1 MEFYWLFK
9 VFLIGLALFS
19 WISYRSERHQNKQN
33 LNDIINERISIRK
46 LTEDEFQLLQPYLD
60 NKWLVF
66 PYKYQ
71 SSLIDLEV
79 SKLAGNCVRHSL
91 YTNTEETSFYYEI
104 GGIELFFPYN
114 MYRYITAFN
123 VVEVVFTKKYAFV
136 VKINDYDIKT
146 VADSQDGVIYSELD
160 EPWLYEQSLDLETLE
175 DDELSS
181 GKAAKIKSET
191 DNKINYVQLL
201 EREET
206 SLESKNRNKKTNGI
220 LSAFFLVSMTVS
232 FLMYWYLNNS
242 AILFLVIF
250 SFIFFILFYWYQPK
264 SKYDLYKVNCIKGLI
279 NNKKTNKKEVT
290 IGKNYILKVP
300 HYWLPFLPEKSFIPA
315 NMDVTVDDR
324 KLIRYEN
331 TLSINQEIEQFGPP
345 KFVKRNLILFITG
358 IILSAVVY
366 FQTNIVGN
374 ALLAYRI
381 FNQNVIF
388 WKLEDESVLKNSP
401 IQKGDL
407 VNIQMRNASCD
418 VNEKSNEK
426 GCHTLFI
433 NDQPIENNHVV
444 SMADQMKSLFDNNFI
459 DTHIDRDVMR
469 VQQYQDRLNEMYK
482 QYDRQASIY
491 SMNIKS
497 LYTKLKNI
505 GKIVTTLDKACNVF
519 ELDCHNVRKELSIF
533 YNSSNWQEIVKNA
546 EKNPNYNEV
555 VDNKFVSRL
564 DSLISTLKKDILVK
578 IKDKV
583 SNYQHQKSSLRIDLF
598 NYSYKDISTLDRVN
612 NGNLQQDSL
621 LELKLNHYYDVLL
634 AKAGTINIIGL
645 VKDIYYQDNNTISGL
660 KVDANYCYS
669 MNLNDLFSLTS
680 PVLISLVIFSVTSLI
695 SFFNGIIMCY
705 KLIANRR
712 RQTEIIKFYKNR
724 II

>member
-33 LNDIINERISIRK
+33 LNDIVNERISIRK
-46 LTEDEFQLLQPYLD
+46 LTEDEFQLLKPYLD

-79 SKLAGNCVRHSL
+79 SELVGNCVRHSL
-91 YTNTEETSFYYEI
+91 YTNSEETSFYYEI

-114 MYRYITAFN
+114 MYHHISDFN
-123 VVEVVFTKKYAFV
+123 EVEVVFTQRYAFV
-136 VKINDYDIKT
+136 VKINGYDIKT
-146 VADSQDGVIYSELD
+146 AAESQNGGIYSELD
-160 EPWLYEQSLDLETLE
+160 EPWLQEQSFDLETLE
-175 DDELSS
+175 DEESSS
-181 GKAAKIKSET
+181 GKATKIKSET
-191 DNKINYVQLL
+191 DNKNNYVELL

-206 SLESKNRNKKTNGI
+206 PLESKNKNKKTNGI
-220 LSAFFLVSMTVS
+220 LSAFFLISMTVS
-232 FLMYWYLNNS
+232 FLMYWHLTNS
-242 AILFLVIF
+242 AILVLVIF
-250 SFIFFILFYWYQPK
+250 SFILFILFYWYQPK
-264 SKYDLYKVNCIKGLI
+264 SKYDLHKVKCIKGLI
-279 NNKKTNKKEVT
+279 TSKQTNTKKVT
-290 IGKNYILKVP
+290 VGKNYILNVP
-300 HYWLPFLPEKSFIPA
+300 HYWLPFLPDKSSIPA
-315 NMDVTVDDR
+315 NMEVTVDD
-324 KLIRYEN
+324 KNLICYQN
-331 TLSINQEIEQFGPP
+331 MLSINNEIERFGPP
-345 KFVKRNLILFITG
+345 KFVKCNLILFITG
-358 IILSAVVY
+358 IVLSIVVY
-366 FQTNIVGN
+366 FQASIIDN
-374 ALLAYRI
+374 ALLAYRTVNESI
-381 FNQNVIF
+381 TSWN
-388 WKLEDESVLKNSP
+388 LEDESTLKNSS
-401 IQKGDL
+401 IKKGDL
-407 VNIQMRNASCD
+407 VNIKMSGVSCD

-433 NDQPIENNHVV
+433 NNQPIENNHVA

-459 DTHIDRDVMR
+459 DTRIDRDVMR

-482 QYDRQASIY
+482 QYDRRASVY
-491 SMNIKS
+491 SMNIRS

-546 EKNPNYNEV
+546 EQYPNYDEV
-555 VDNKFVSRL
+555 VDSKFISRL

-578 IKDKV
+578 IKDTV
-583 SNYQHQKSSLRIDLF
+583 SNYQHQKSSLKVDLS
-598 NYSYKDISTLDRVN
+598 NYSYKDISSLENVN
-612 NGNLQQDSL
+612 NGNLTQDSL

-634 AKAGTINIIGL
+634 AKAGIINVVGL
-645 VKDIYYQDNNTISGL
+645 VKDIYYQDDDTISGL